1 MFFYISK
8 VPKIGM
14 IFESMLDVETYP
26 LRLVI
31 LLDLL
36 TQNNDPAYPIF
47 MKQMFSFIVIFNY
60 LTDIQTAIGVF
71 FIKLFFGES

>member
-47 MKQMFSFIVIFNY
+47 MKQMFSFIDIFKF
-60 LTDIQTAIGVF
+60 LP
-71 FIKLFFGES
+71 K